1 MKRLFDIILS
11 FLGLAALLPLFLV
24 VALLIKLDSR
34 GPVFFSQERI
44 GRNFVPFALYKFR
57 TMTADAPSRGPAI
70 TAGGDSRITRT
81 GRLLR
86 KSKLDELPQLIN
98 VLKGDM
104 SLVGPRPEVR
114 KYVDLFHE
122 DYQDILFVRPGITD
136 YAAIEFRDEEEILRG
151 YGDPEEGYIQEVLP
165 AKIQLYKKYIAN
177 CGLGT
182 DIKLIIKTF
191 CRIAG

>member
-11 FLGLAALLPLFLV
+11 FLGLAALLPLFFV

-34 GPVFFSQERI
+34 GPVFFSHERI
-44 GRNFVPFALYKFR
+44 GRNFVPFSLYKFR

-70 TAGGDSRITRT
+70 TAAGDSRITRT

-98 VLKGDM
+98 VLMGDM

-114 KYVDLFHE
+114 KYVDLFQE

-151 YGDPEEGYIQEVLP
+151 YVDPEEGYIKEVLP
-165 AKIQLYKKYIAN
+165 AKIQLYKKYLAN

-191 CRIAG
+191 FRIAG